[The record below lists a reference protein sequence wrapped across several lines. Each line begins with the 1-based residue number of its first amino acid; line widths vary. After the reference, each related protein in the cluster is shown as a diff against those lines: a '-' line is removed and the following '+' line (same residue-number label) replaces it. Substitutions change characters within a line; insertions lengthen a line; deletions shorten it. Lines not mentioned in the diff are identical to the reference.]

1 MVKKRYGQETWD
13 EFMRLT
19 THEGNGL
26 AALSSAEALKR
37 MGIPTGSLGGLRTRF
52 GNGIHAPGQMVAV
65 QHERANSKGDTISE
79 PADQSIG
86 ELAKV
91 LNDFT
96 ENLLDL
102 ATQMSE
108 LTRHAHGLA
117 VLDTTLEK
125 LEVQIRES
133 SGLRSRLKEAE
144 SQLISRASVV
154 HSND

>member
-1 MVKKRYGQETWD
+1 MVRKRYSQETWD

-19 THEGNGL
+19 TDEGNGL
-26 AALSSAEALKR
+26 AALSPAEALKR
-37 MGIPTGSLGGLRTRF
+37 MGIPTGSLGGLRSRF
-52 GNGIHAPGQMVAV
+52 SNGIHAPGQMVAV
-65 QHERANSKGDTISE
+65 KHERANSKGDTISE
-79 PADQSIG
+79 PAGQSIG

-102 ATQMSE
+102 TTQMSE

-117 VLDTTLEK
+117 VLDKTLDQ
-125 LEVQIRES
+125 LESQIADA
-133 SGLRSRLKEAE
+133 SGLRESLKEAE
-144 SQLISRASVV
+144 MKLIARASVV